1 MNKEEKYK
9 VILIMCFIFFIALL
23 IKNYFLINK
32 RIECNTKLSNLEQL
46 RKNKQVTYTR
56 VQCSDVIK
64 VLKDQQDVRVIEIN
78 NKKDDKAS
86 IVKVESNWDVEKTK
100 DILKKIQNRNGFI
113 DVSNLHIEKDAEN
126 KIVTEINMKFAK

>member
-9 VILIMCFIFFIALL
+9 VILIMCFIFFITLL

-32 RIECNTKLSNLEQL
+32 RIECNTKLTNLEQVE
-46 RKNKQVTYTR
+46 KNKQVTYKR
-56 VQCSDVIK
+56 IKCSDVIK
-64 VLKDQQDVRVIEIN
+64 LLQDQQDARVIEID

-100 DILKKIQNRNGFI
+100 NMLKKIQNRNGFI
-113 DVSNLHIEKDAEN
+113 DVSNLLIEKDAEN

>member
-9 VILIMCFIFFIALL
+9 VILIMCCIFFIALL

-46 RKNKQVTYTR
+46 GKNKQVTYTR
-56 VQCSDVIK
+56 IQCSDVIK

-86 IVKVESNWDVEKTK
+86 TVKIESNWDVEKTK